1 MKNKLIKSAKDKS
14 KMKYYFDGKKEWKI
28 GKRAKYMDKLTR
40 NQVSTIFKARTRMLK
55 VKGNYKNA
63 CTNLNCRLCNDK
75 EETQTHILEE
85 CKCLNEKEKIIT
97 KQMIF
102 NEDVEQLKSTTKAI
116 ERRIEIMKNIM
127 NNHVQN

>member
-1 MKNKLIKSAKDKS
+1 
-14 KMKYYFDGKKEWKI
+14 
-28 GKRAKYMDKLTR
+28 
-40 NQVSTIFKARTRMLK
+40 MLK

-63 CTNLNCRLCNDK
+63 STNLNCRLCNDK

-102 NEDVEQLKSTTKAI
+102 NEDVEQLKSTAKAI
-116 ERRIEIMKNIM
+116 ERRMKTLEEITNTNQML
-127 NNHVQN
+127 NNQA